1 MSSKIE
7 RIFSGPALKINTYLD
22 KLPKIYNVFFIASI
36 STIAGMMFGFDISS
50 MSAFIGAEHY
60 MRYFNSPGSDIQGF
74 ITSSMALGSFFGSIA
89 SSFFLNP
96 LVEDYHY

>member
-7 RIFSGPALKINTYLD
+7 RIFSGPALKINAYLD

-50 MSAFIGAEHY
+50 MSAFIGSGPY
-60 MRYFNSPGSDIQGF
+60 MKFFHSPGSDIQG
-74 ITSSMALGSFFGSIA
+74 L
-89 SSFFLNP
+89 LP
-96 LVEDYHY
+96 HLWH